1 METVR
6 AGRFDTLL
14 ARIESSI
21 RRNPT
26 LWMCTLLAAGIV
38 VRIWHASGTFLH
50 PDEALHY
57 FIANQTSWWLTYRAS
72 LSLSHPPVF
81 ILLLHA
87 WRSVGTSELALR
99 MPSIL
104 AGMVFCWITFR
115 WLGLLFKESVAW
127 MGFVFLLF
135 LPSSI
140 DLSTEVRQYALLLAF
155 AMGSAYLLERALAK
169 NSAWT
174 MLFSG
179 ACLGL
184 AILSHYSAFL
194 FAATLGVYAVWRM
207 WRNRPPLKVLAAW
220 EAGQII
226 AFGLCYFLYVTQIS
240 TLGNTYGGGSA
251 THGWMANA
259 YLGNS
264 YFIPGNINPLL
275 FIFARTGGVFQ
286 YVFGQ
291 SIVGDLAFLLFVIGV
306 FLVFR
311 RPDLGR
317 LNSQQLGFLLILP
330 FALNCAA
337 ALVRAYPYGGTRHSS
352 FLLPFAIAG
361 VSVTLAYFLKSRI
374 ALGMFAAMLIAL
386 LCNLFPSHRQPN
398 TSRKDQSSANMKA
411 ALSFTREQI
420 KPGEPIFAD
429 YQTSLMLDYYLCER
443 RPVVMNRAVPGFL
456 YYECGGHKVIATD
469 WNTDIF
475 NARNFYGQWQL
486 MVQKFNLPIGSKV
499 WVTQMGPSTH
509 LSGELA
515 KVPDFHL
522 APHDFGNNIHFFDV
536 SVAQNFPDPARL
548 PKS

>member
-1 METVR
+1 MDAPRLVR
-6 AGRFDTLL
+6 VEPIL

-21 RRNPT
+21 KGSSRV
-26 LWMCTLLAAGIV
+26 WMCALLAAGIA

-57 FIANQTSWWLTYRAS
+57 YIANQTSWWLTYKAS
-72 LSLSHPPVF
+72 LSLSHPPLF

-87 WRSVGTSELALR
+87 WRSVGTSEFALR
-99 MPSIL
+99 VPSIL

-155 AMGSAYLLERALAK
+155 TMGSAYLLERALAK
-169 NSAWT
+169 NSALI

-179 ACLGL
+179 VCLWL
-184 AILSHYSAFL
+184 AILSQYSAFL
-194 FAATLGVYAVWRM
+194 FAATLGVYAIWRM
-207 WRNRPPLKVLAAW
+207 WRNRPSLKVLAAW

-226 AFGLCYFLYVTQIS
+226 AFGICYFLYVTQLS
-240 TLGNTYGGGSA
+240 RLGDSYGGGSA
-251 THGWMANA
+251 TQGWMANA

-264 YFIPGNINPLL
+264 YYIPGKINPLL

-286 YVFGQ
+286 YAFGQ
-291 SIVGDLAFLLFVIGV
+291 SAVGDLAIVLFVIGI
-306 FLVFR
+306 FLLFR
-311 RPDLGR
+311 RPALGR

-337 ALVRAYPYGGTRHSS
+337 ALARAYPYGGTRHSS
-352 FLLPFAIAG
+352 FLLPFAVAG
-361 VSVTLAYFLKSRI
+361 VSVTIAYFLKNRI
-374 ALGMFAAMLIAL
+374 ALGITAAVLIAL

-398 TSRKDQSSANMKA
+398 TSRKDQSRANMES

-420 KPGEPIFAD
+420 KPGDPIFAD
-429 YQTSLMLDYYLCER
+429 YQTSLMLNYYLCER
-443 RPVVMNRAVPGFL
+443 RPVMMNHSVPGFL

-475 NARNFYGQWQL
+475 NPRSFHEQWQL
-486 MVQKFNLPIGSKV
+486 MVERFHLPTGSKV
-499 WVTQMGPSTH
+499 WITQIGPSTH
-509 LSGELA
+509 LSTELA
-515 KVPDFHL
+515 NLPDFRL
-522 APHDFGNNIHFFDV
+522 APHNFGNNIHFFDV
-536 SVAQNFPDPARL
+536 SVGQKFPDPARL